1 MATCLK
7 RFLQV
12 KDSFTPIGEFEI
24 LRQGSAKKPELG
36 QNSCEFGIDRR
47 RKPDYSAQ
55 YEVKYVPA

>member
-1 MATCLK
+1 
-7 RFLQV
+7 V